1 MATTTV
7 ITVIIN
13 FTDFEA
19 NAGSRTINWFIAL
32 AYEVG
37 GKCFV
42 VGIFATCG
50 IGLFCFGYSEYRK
63 REAKES

>member
-1 MATTTV
+1 MLGLSGYLYHY
-7 ITVIIN
+7 

-37 GKCFV
+37 GKWFV
-42 VGIFATCG
+42 VGIFAACG